1 MALGYFMSAFVPSG
15 ARPQGALPV
24 PPLQYF
30 KLPSAG
36 KNKLLRGSQ
45 GKGGEEKLP
54 AEGEGRQDRWDGS
67 LISCFCTTAF
77 LFIFFFKTLT
87 LCKDADFMQVSPIG
101 SSKIHLSHEH
111 FHP

>member
-15 ARPQGALPV
+15 AGPQGALPV

-45 GKGGEEKLP
+45 GKGGRKNCGKKGRGGGQVGTDHLAP
-54 AEGEGRQDRWDGS
+54 AFAQ
-67 LISCFCTTAF
+67 LH
-77 LFIFFFKTLT
+77 LFK
-87 LCKDADFMQVSPIG
+87 KR
-101 SSKIHLSHEH
+101 HLSLT
-111 FHP
+111 HPEKM

>member
-36 KNKLLRGSQ
+36 KNKQLGGSQ
-45 GKGGEEKLP
+45 GKGGRKNCQEK
-54 AEGEGRQDRWDGS
+54 GKGGRTGGDRS
-67 LISCFCTTAF
+67 LHSCFCMMASF
-77 LFIFFFKTLT
+77 
-87 LCKDADFMQVSPIG
+87 
-101 SSKIHLSHEH
+101 
-111 FHP
+111 

>member
-45 GKGGEEKLP
+45 GKGGGGKI
-54 AEGEGRQDRWDGS
+54 ASRRGGKAGQVGW
-67 LISCFCTTAF
+67 ITYF
-77 LFIFFFKTLT
+77 LLLHHCIFIYFFFLR
-87 LCKDADFMQVSPIG
+87 
-101 SSKIHLSHEH
+101 H
-111 FHP
+111 

>member
-36 KNKLLRGSQ
+36 KNKLLGGSQ
-45 GKGGEEKLP
+45 GKGGRKN
-54 AEGEGRQDRWDGS
+54 
-67 LISCFCTTAF
+67 C
-77 LFIFFFKTLT
+77 
-87 LCKDADFMQVSPIG
+87 
-101 SSKIHLSHEH
+101 
-111 FHP
+111 

>member
-45 GKGGEEKLP
+45 GKGGRKNCQQKGRGGRTGGMDHLFP
-54 AEGEGRQDRWDGS
+54 AFAP
-67 LISCFCTTAF
+67 LHFF
-77 LFIFFFKTLT
+77 YFFFY
-87 LCKDADFMQVSPIG
+87 F
-101 SSKIHLSHEH
+101 
-111 FHP
+111 